1 MGKLDKKFIALLGVF
16 FLSFLLF
23 ISLLFFRDNISMITR
38 ASEDTQPSAEKSL
51 IFAWPLQT
59 KITDNTPIKIS
70 VFVRS
75 VSGKPI
81 ENKVIMIKTSLGQ
94 LNVSSGA
101 SDKQGKAE
109 FELSSREAGEAKLD
123 VTIDNT
129 LQIKQSVTV
138 KFE

>member
-1 MGKLDKKFIALLGVF
+1 
-16 FLSFLLF
+16 
-23 ISLLFFRDNISMITR
+23 MITR